1 MRFIENLTFE
11 SQRLLRRLHKQ
22 SRHHRV
28 RMRAHCILLSANG
41 HTTTELINIFP
52 VNRLT
57 IYNWLDT
64 WERSRFAGLYDR
76 KGKGRKPAF
85 TFKEKLQIKQWAKQ
99 FPKNLKKVG
108 ALIYQH
114 WGKTVSQKTI
124 ERVIKC
130 LSFTWRRIRHRPKG
144 EPNKD
149 IYQQKKQALE
159 DLRKDHQAGII
170 DLRYF
175 DESGFCLTPYLPY
188 AWQEKGTTISLPTQ
202 KSQRLNVLGFLNTD
216 NQLTAYTFLSTIDS
230 DIVIACIDD
239 FVKQLTQ
246 RTVLVIDNAKIH
258 TSDAFFDRIGIW
270 EAKGLEIFHLPTY
283 SPQLNLIE
291 ILWLKMKYQWIDFS
305 AYLSFSH
312 LVEYVEKVIINFGT
326 EYQINFV

>member
-1 MRFIENLTFE
+1 MTNSE
-11 SQRLLRRLHKQ
+11 KQ
-22 SRHHRV
+22 
-28 RMRAHCILLSANG
+28 
-41 HTTTELINIFP
+41 
-52 VNRLT
+52 
-57 IYNWLDT
+57 
-64 WERSRFAGLYDR
+64 
-76 KGKGRKPAF
+76 
-85 TFKEKLQIKQWAKQ
+85 QIKRWTNQ
-99 FPKNLKKVG
+99 FPKNLKKVC
-108 ALIYQH
+108 ALVYH
-114 WGKTVSQKTI
+114 NFGKRVSHKTI
-124 ERVIKC
+124 QRVVKC
-130 LSFTWRRIRHRPKG
+130 LSLTWRRVRRCPKG
-144 EPNKD
+144 KPDPEE
-149 IYQQKKQALE
+149 YQQKKQTLA
-159 DLRKDHQAGII
+159 DFQKQHKAGII

-188 AWQEKGTTISLPTQ
+188 AWQEKGQTISLPTQ

-216 NQLTAYTFLSTIDS
+216 NQLTAYTFLSTVDS
-230 DIVIACIDD
+230 DVVREVCPPTRRVIACIDD

-258 TSDAFFDRIGIW
+258 TSDAFFDRIEIW

-312 LVEYVEKVIINFGT
+312 LVEYVEKVIMNFGT